1 MHLLPDQCV
10 DVAIADPPYN
20 LSKGGKW
27 KWDNSIRLPGFGG
40 NWAKVMAEWDNI
52 PLTEYFNFTLMW
64 LTELNRVVRPTGS
77 LWVHGTYHNI
87 GIINMAMQLLGI
99 EIINEVIWYK
109 RNSFPNLS
117 ARRLTASHETILWA
131 HTGGPKNRQ
140 YYFAYDVAKEMN
152 FPEDH
157 LKEKGKQLR
166 TVWDIP
172 NNKKRGE
179 ILFGKHPT
187 QKPVR
192 LLKRMLEI
200 SAREGDLLLVPFAGA
215 GSDCIAAEELGMQF
229 IAFETDLEYIDI
241 FKKRLANTSQGM
253 SLFSYDRDELHSPDS
268 NTFHSPRKSKTI
280 PPILKWTG
288 SKRSQANEI
297 ASIMPKYQR
306 YFEPFLGGGALL
318 YLAAVPSSVASDIYE
333 PLIRLWKLIQQ
344 EPERVVED
352 YKQKWITLQEEL
364 ESLDLDTVKHKKG
377 LPKYFYT
384 LRERFNQ
391 SNDPLDLN
399 FIMRTCV
406 NGIVRFNANGEFNNS
421 FHLSR
426 RGMDPDKFRE
436 IVKSW
441 HLIIQDIEFIC
452 QDYEKI
458 LEMAEKDDFVYLD
471 PPYAGNRQRYIK
483 DLDLSRFFTTLGALN
498 QRGVNWALS
507 FDGQRGAKNL
517 IHDVPKWLYKRH
529 LLLKSGNSAVRKVL
543 NGSIEHVEES
553 LYLNY

>member
-1 MHLLPDQCV
+1 
-10 DVAIADPPYN
+10 
-20 LSKGGKW
+20 
-27 KWDNSIRLPGFGG
+27 
-40 NWAKVMAEWDNI
+40 
-52 PLTEYFNFTLMW
+52 
-64 LTELNRVVRPTGS
+64 
-77 LWVHGTYHNI
+77 
-87 GIINMAMQLLGI
+87 
-99 EIINEVIWYK
+99 
-109 RNSFPNLS
+109 
-117 ARRLTASHETILWA
+117 
-131 HTGGPKNRQ
+131 
-140 YYFAYDVAKEMN
+140 
-152 FPEDH
+152 
-157 LKEKGKQLR
+157 
-166 TVWDIP
+166 
-172 NNKKRGE
+172 
-179 ILFGKHPT
+179 
-187 QKPVR
+187 
-192 LLKRMLEI
+192 
-200 SAREGDLLLVPFAGA
+200 
-215 GSDCIAAEELGMQF
+215 
-229 IAFETDLEYIDI
+229 
-241 FKKRLANTSQGM
+241 M